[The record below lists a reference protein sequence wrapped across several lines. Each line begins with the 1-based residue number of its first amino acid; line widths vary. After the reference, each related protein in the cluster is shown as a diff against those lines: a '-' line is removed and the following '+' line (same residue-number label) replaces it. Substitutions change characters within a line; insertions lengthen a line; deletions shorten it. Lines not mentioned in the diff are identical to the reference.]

1 MAVIWKCYG
10 NKVCDFYCIYVD
22 DLVVILAQLGI
33 GCHLR
38 DKFLSALVYADD
50 MALLSPS
57 LKGLQILIK
66 ACEKYCFDWDICL
79 NPKKTKNMA
88 FGKRVTNLCPLF
100 LNGGKI
106 DWVSSWKYLGVD
118 LNSHHSF
125 DCAIDGK
132 LGSFYKCL
140 NAIVRI
146 EGRSNELVMLKLLES
161 HCLPILTYAIEV
173 IHVSDSDTR
182 RKMRVAY
189 NSIFRRIF
197 SYRYFESVRE
207 LQAFLGRPTWEE
219 LVEKRQSKFCQK
231 LLEHSVTNSLI

>member
-1 MAVIWKCYG
+1 
-10 NKVCDFYCIYVD
+10 
-22 DLVVILAQLGI
+22 
-33 GCHLR
+33 
-38 DKFLSALVYADD
+38 

-125 DCAIDGK
+125 DCTIDGK
-132 LGSFYKCL
+132 RL
-140 NAIVRI
+140 R
-146 EGRSNELVMLKLLES
+146 
-161 HCLPILTYAIEV
+161 T
-173 IHVSDSDTR
+173 T
-182 RKMRVAY
+182 
-189 NSIFRRIF
+189 
-197 SYRYFESVRE
+197 RYFEEFSHTDILSLCGNCRHSLAAQHGRSLLKSDRANSVRSFWNTVSQT
-207 LQAFLGRPTWEE
+207 LSFDCT
-219 LVEKRQSKFCQK
+219 
-231 LLEHSVTNSLI
+231 